1 MTDPEDPAPF
11 INTARDHLRTA
22 AKLEVTDLDDY
33 AVEASCTDEEAATD
47 IEEEV
52 KKHFLAA
59 CAEVLELMER
69 GNFDEA
75 RGLQAEISAWVDYHT
90 EEND

>member
-1 MTDPEDPAPF
+1 MTDPEDPGPF

-22 AKLEVTDLDDY
+22 AKLSVTDLDDY
-33 AVEASCTDEEAATD
+33 AAEASCTSDEAETD
-47 IEEEV
+47 IGGEI

-59 CAEVLELMER
+59 CAEVLTLMER
-69 GNFDEA
+69 GQFDEA
-75 RGLQAEISAWVDYHT
+75 RALQAEISAWVDYHT